1 MPILNKL
8 LPMDRNTAL
17 AGGRGRQ
24 QQTTINTT
32 FAVTTD
38 LEPYEGAWEQAQA
51 AHLLRRTTFGPNKAA
66 IQEALAQ
73 GLDATILQLFTDLPL
88 PEPPVYYDITE
99 EEDPDVPLGTS
110 WVEAPLPEEEN
121 PMPARRRSMRAWTMG
136 LLLNEGTSIRENLC
150 LFWHNHFAINNTV
163 DDPRFWYRYITTI
176 RTQAWG
182 NFRQLCKDITIDP
195 CMLRFLNGNQNEVG
209 APNENYARELLEL
222 YTVGKGPFA
231 GPGDYTT
238 FTEQDVEAMARVLT
252 GWVDTGYKTQDPEAE
267 IAAIFD
273 PELHDPLPKLLSPR
287 FGETVINDLGEEEYA
302 HLIDVIFLQEE
313 VARHICR
320 KLYRWFVYYK
330 IDELTETQVILPL
343 AQLLVDNDYEIAP
356 VLQTLLRSNHFF
368 SILNQGP
375 MIKHPLQFI
384 LNPIRQ
390 CGIPFPED
398 WQEQYIVWKRLY
410 EVTESMDMAY
420 YDIPEVAGWKAYYQ
434 QPLFYRNWI
443 NAISLQQRSGYI
455 RNLVANGYNPEE
467 VVFKMAPLAFLETL
481 EDALEPNAMIAEI
494 TQLLLPQPLEPGQLL
509 ALKEI
514 LIPGLPDFEW
524 TLEYGNYLG
533 NPEDEI
539 TRQAVES
546 KLQDFFV
553 GLFNMAEFHLS

>member
-1 MPILNKL
+1 
-8 LPMDRNTAL
+8 MDRTTAL
-17 AGGRGRQ
+17 AGRRGRQ
-24 QQTTINTT
+24 QHSTINTF

-38 LEPYEGAWEQAQA
+38 LEPYAGVWEQAQA
-51 AHLLRRTTFGPNKAA
+51 AHLLRRTTFGPTKTS
-66 IQEALAQ
+66 IQQALDQ

-88 PEPPVYYDITE
+88 PEPPRYYDTE
-99 EEDPDVPLGTS
+99 EGDDPNVLPEES
-110 WVEAPLPEEEN
+110 WVDTPLPEEGN
-121 PMPARRRSMRAWTMG
+121 VLPNRTRSLQAWTMG
-136 LLLNEGTSIRENLC
+136 LLLNEDISIREQLC
-150 LFWHNHFAINNTV
+150 LFWHNHFAINNSV
-163 DDPRFWYRYITTI
+163 SDARFWYRYITTI
-176 RTQAWG
+176 RGQAWG

-195 CMLRFLNGNQNEVG
+195 CMLRFLNGNQNEAG
-209 APNENYARELLEL
+209 SPNENYARELLEL
-222 YTVGKGPFA
+222 YTVGKGLFA

-252 GWVDTGYKTQDPEAE
+252 GWTDTGYQTTDPEEELSAV
-267 IAAIFD
+267 FQ
-273 PELHDPLPKLLSPR
+273 PELHDVLPKQLSAR
-287 FGETVINDLGEEEYA
+287 FAGVVIGDLGEEEYA
-302 HLIDVIFLQEE
+302 HLIDVIFAQDE

-330 IDELTETQVILPL
+330 IDELTEAQVILPL
-343 AQLLVDNDYEIAP
+343 AQLLNDNDYEIAP
-356 VLQTLLRSNHFF
+356 VLQVLLRSNHFYN
-368 SILNQGP
+368 ILNQGP
-375 MIKHPLQFI
+375 MIKHPIQFV

-390 CGIPFPED
+390 CGVAFPEE
-398 WQEQYIVWKRLY
+398 WQEQYLLWHRLH
-410 EVTESMDMAY
+410 ELTDNMDMAY

-443 NAISLQQRSGYI
+443 NSISLQQRSGYI
-455 RNLVANGYNPEE
+455 RNLVVNGYTPGEITLR
-467 VVFKMAPLAFLETL
+467 MDPLAFIATL
-481 EDALEPNAMIAEI
+481 DDPLEPNAMIAEI
-494 TQLLLPQPLEPGQLL
+494 ATLLLPQPLEPGQLT

-533 NPEDEI
+533 NPDDET